1 MFWLYSL
8 VCFPGSSMLQYVPTF
23 DLFLQLSIFY
33 CMDNTSCLSEH
44 LDCLFAVVSSTMGTC
59 AQVFGCTSF
68 LAVLGNHILSGKYST
83 TQLYT
88 QPGTSAFSS
97 FEFILQSKL
106 LVVILAFQTFLHGST
121 LKHSL
126 TVLHRFGFPSILNL
140 ISTTN
145 FPLNP
150 PR

>member
-106 LVVILAFQTFLHGST
+106 LSGVLPDFLAWQHYLT
-121 LKHSL
+121 HSL
-126 TVLHRFGFPSILNL
+126 TVVHRFDFPSILNL

-150 PR
+150 R

>member
-68 LAVLGNHILSGKYST
+68 LAVLGNHILSGYSTTT

-106 LVVILAFQTFLHGST
+106 LVVILAFWSTARLSCMAALSYTLAHCSAQVWFSLHPQSYF
-121 LKHSL
+121 H
-126 TVLHRFGFPSILNL
+126 H
-140 ISTTN
+140 
-145 FPLNP
+145 
-150 PR
+150 